1 MNAADLTLWIVFG
14 AGFLSFISPCCLPL
28 YPSYLSYITGVSVK
42 DLKEGKGL
50 FKKQALLH
58 TVFFIVG
65 FSIIFFA
72 LGLSASLVG
81 NLFSENQ
88 DMIRQL
94 GGIMVAVLGL
104 VMLGVFTPKLL
115 MKNVRL
121 EWKKKPAGYI
131 GSVLVGITYA
141 AGWTPCVG
149 PILAAVIALGVSNP
163 SQAIIYT
170 VAYTIGF
177 AIPFFVM
184 AFFIGKMQWML
195 KYSNALMKVGG
206 AMMIMTGILLYTD
219 KMTDITIYLINLY
232 GGFTGF

>member
-121 EWKKKPAGYI
+121 EWKKSRLDILVPYWW
-131 GSVLVGITYA
+131 GSLMRRVGRH
-141 AGWTPCVG
+141 
-149 PILAAVIALGVSNP
+149 ALDR
-163 SQAIIYT
+163 Y
-170 VAYTIGF
+170 
-177 AIPFFVM
+177 
-184 AFFIGKMQWML
+184 W
-195 KYSNALMKVGG
+195 
-206 AMMIMTGILLYTD
+206 LL
-219 KMTDITIYLINLY
+219 LLHWV
-232 GGFTGF
+232 